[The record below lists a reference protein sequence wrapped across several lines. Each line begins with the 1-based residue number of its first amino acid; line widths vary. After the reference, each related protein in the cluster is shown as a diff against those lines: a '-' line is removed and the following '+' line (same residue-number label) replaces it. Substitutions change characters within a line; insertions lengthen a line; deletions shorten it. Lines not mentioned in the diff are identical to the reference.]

1 LGAAIDYLEA
11 TGLERIAAHEK
22 QLLKRATERL
32 QEIPGVRIIG
42 NAKEKVGVLSFIV
55 DDPPLSALDIG
66 GQLDLEGIAVRTGHH
81 CCQPL
86 MERFEIPGTARASI
100 GMYNTLAEVD
110 AFADAL
116 ERIVA
121 AAKPRAVAPLNASYA
136 YPGAKASNPT
146 EAAAELAE
154 FFDFVEDWTEKYQ
167 YIIDLGTKLPHLPDH
182 LRTEAN
188 RVRGCQ
194 STVFLDLRKK
204 PGSPD
209 IVEFLAD
216 SDADIVRGLIAILQ
230 ALFSGQRARDV
241 AAFDIDAFFRRIGLD
256 KNLTM
261 GRRNGLAEMTK
272 RIQDFATRAA
282 KEPA

>member
-1 LGAAIDYLEA
+1 
-11 TGLERIAAHEK
+11 
-22 QLLKRATERL
+22 
-32 QEIPGVRIIG
+32 
-42 NAKEKVGVLSFIV
+42 
-55 DDPPLSALDIG
+55 
-66 GQLDLEGIAVRTGHH
+66 
-81 CCQPL
+81 
-86 MERFEIPGTARASI
+86 MERFEVPGTARASL

-121 AAKPRAVAPLNASYA
+121 AAKPRVAAPANTSYA

-154 FFDFVEDWTEKYQ
+154 FFDFVEDWTEKYE
-167 YIIDLGTKLPHLPDH
+167 YIIDLGRKLPPLPDH

-204 PGSPD
+204 PNSPD

-261 GRRNGLAEMTK
+261 GRRNGLAEMTNAGIPVPPGYTITTAACRQFFEAGGRLLESIVQEEREVARTLAHDTDAVAGRLVDRARGHRGLN
-272 RIQDFATRAA
+272 RIRSRRGPPGRRAGRQS
-282 KEPA
+282 PR